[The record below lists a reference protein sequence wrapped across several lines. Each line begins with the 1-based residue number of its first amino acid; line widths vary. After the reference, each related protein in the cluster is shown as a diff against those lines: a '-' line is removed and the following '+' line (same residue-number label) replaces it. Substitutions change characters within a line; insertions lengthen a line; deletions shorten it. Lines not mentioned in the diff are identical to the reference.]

1 MLATTICQIHCWR
14 QHPSTLDHINS
25 TASLVYHFYKLPD
38 MSSLASPHLAP
49 GASSSSSSDFTSA
62 NTGPTNKSSFF
73 CIERL
78 LGSDHHRSSSSPVLT
93 PGERRVPSPLEN
105 NSECKL
111 NIKFSPSPL
120 YFYSCLFH
128 FVVHFVLFSNNI
140 FLFALSPSPFRSNC
154 FSTRQIQTQIE
165 RTAVNLIT
173 KEVTIRTKKFADQMW
188 TSLEK

>member
-1 MLATTICQIHCWR
+1 
-14 QHPSTLDHINS
+14 
-25 TASLVYHFYKLPD
+25 

-62 NTGPTNKSSFF
+62 NTGPSNKSSFF

-111 NIKFSPSPL
+111 PSLGYCICLSASLSFSSSLLCRSLSAFSSSSSSP
-120 YFYSCLFH
+120 
-128 FVVHFVLFSNNI
+128 
-140 FLFALSPSPFRSNC
+140 P
-154 FSTRQIQTQIE
+154 QIQTPIE
-165 RTAVNLIT
+165 RTAVNLIMR
-173 KEVTIRTKKFADQMW
+173 EVMTRTKKFVALMW
-188 TSLEK
+188 TSLVK